1 MGENHV
7 VMVPSFFEQLVSQF
21 PDPRP
26 RVNDD
31 DLILMGSDFYARR
44 ISPVLDIFL
53 SANRD

>member
-1 MGENHV
+1 
-7 VMVPSFFEQLVSQF
+7 MVPSFFEQLVSQF

-31 DLILMGSDFYARR
+31 DLILMGSDLYARR